1 MREYTFI
8 LLVLLSAL
16 ASGCVTVHLET
27 DIQQDGSGTKSYVL
41 ALDNSVMSML
51 ESMAQEAGASPKDV
65 WETARAGAES
75 ISGATVEDYHDD
87 ESQGIKITVPFSD
100 LDELQAWSGVDAFS
114 GSDVVTVSQNGAI
127 TTLKA
132 TVRTGDLT
140 AEFDDLQGFDLG
152 AIDIAYVYS
161 VKVEG
166 VILAY
171 APTGNA
177 VTEGNKVTWDLTQST
192 GDTTELMIE
201 WEPSSGPDVRMI
213 LLVVIAL
220 GGAALIVAGLFLT
233 LRGRR
238 APDQRRLEKG

>member
-1 MREYTFI
+1 MRKHAFI
-8 LLVLLSAL
+8 LLLLLSTL
-16 ASGCVTVHLET
+16 ASGCVTVHMET
-27 DIQQDGSGTKSYVL
+27 KIKQDGSGTKSFVL
-41 ALDNSVMSML
+41 ALDNSVMSMI
-51 ESMAQEAGASPKDV
+51 ESMAQESGAGPDDV

-75 ISGATVEDYHDD
+75 ISGARVEDYRDD

-100 LDELQAWSGVDAFS
+100 LNELQALSGVDAFA

-132 TVRTGDLT
+132 TVKTGDL
-140 AEFDDLQGFDLG
+140 AAGFDDLEGFDLG
-152 AIDIAYVYS
+152 DIDIEYAYS

-201 WEPSSGPDVRMI
+201 WDPSSGSDVRVI
-213 LLVVIAL
+213 LLVVIAP
-220 GGAALIVAGLFLT
+220 GGAALIVVGVILIA
-233 LRGRR
+233 RGKR